1 MIYHRGRDC
10 FDVVAMGIRCEYIWR
25 EFSQHVQAH
34 RRTSCTSP
42 SLSLSL
48 CLFSLSL
55 DLFLVY
61 SSGPAIEYQI
71 SEISDFSDLIDVL
84 VNSSFFTTGVGT
96 LMQWIIEFQ

>member
-1 MIYHRGRDC
+1 M
-10 FDVVAMGIRCEYIWR
+10 YI
-25 EFSQHVQAH
+25 
-34 RRTSCTSP
+34 

-48 CLFSLSL
+48 SISLSLLSL